1 LLCYRSA
8 QYLSA
13 GLVVYVLRQAGQ
25 EATAE
30 PIRRGVTWLRTN
42 QRASGHWFTRSLNR
56 DGKHPI
62 STTGTAFALL
72 ALRACG
78 VSDAL
83 SSP

>member
-1 LLCYRSA
+1 MNLTLPPHIPAFTPPGHR
-8 QYLSA
+8 
-13 GLVVYVLRQAGQ
+13 LRVAR
-25 EATAE
+25 
-30 PIRRGVTWLRTN
+30 II
-42 QRASGHWFTRSLNR
+42 SLP
-56 DGKHPI
+56 GPPALHPI